1 MIERAKE
8 EDRGCSFSP
17 LPARIKVRMCR
28 SSRHNSERSSVKDVL
43 LCDIYLSSS
52 YPLRSPR
59 NTTMLIYLVSCSI
72 PSSCQFFNFVA
83 STDFSN
89 FPNFRLSARR
99 PFMQKKLAKEKGG
112 AKFMRTV
119 KQSQLWYHTLNRSSE
134 KFFQML
140 FQSSQENIC
149 QTLFEKVLQIKL
161 VPFQGGCLVM
171 MFRFV

>member
-1 MIERAKE
+1 
-8 EDRGCSFSP
+8 
-17 LPARIKVRMCR
+17 MCR

-89 FPNFRLSARR
+89 FPNFRLSRCHVFSARR
-99 PFMQKKLAKEKGG
+99 PFTQKYWLKKKGGG

-119 KQSQLWYHTLNRSSE
+119 KQLQLCYYTLNRSSE
-134 KFFQML
+134 KFFEML
-140 FQSSQENIC
+140 FQSSQENVC
-149 QTLFEKVLQIKL
+149 QTLFEEVFQIKL
-161 VPFQGGCLVM
+161 VPLQGGCLVM
-171 MFRFV
+171 MSRFV

>member
-112 AKFMRTV
+112 QSLWELWNNRNCDITLLTDLVKNSFKCCFNRAKKISAKRYL
-119 KQSQLWYHTLNRSSE
+119 KKCS
-134 KFFQML
+134 K
-140 FQSSQENIC
+140 
-149 QTLFEKVLQIKL
+149 
-161 VPFQGGCLVM
+161 
-171 MFRFV
+171 